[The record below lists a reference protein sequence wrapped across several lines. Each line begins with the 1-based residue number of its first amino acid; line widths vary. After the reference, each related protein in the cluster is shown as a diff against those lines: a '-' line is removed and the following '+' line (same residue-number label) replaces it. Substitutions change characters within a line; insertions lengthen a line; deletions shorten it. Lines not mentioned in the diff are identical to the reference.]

1 MDLRE
6 ILLPCPLRVALE
18 ASTLTATTRLGRIVR
33 RSPLLRLQGDERLIA
48 LTRAGNDRA
57 FEALVERYQARLGAF
72 CRGMLGSAEDA
83 EDILQEVFVA
93 AHAAILAD
101 NRHINVRPWLYRIA
115 RNRCLNHLRKPVA
128 EGQDSMDVHPHEN
141 GVSVAERVQKRE
153 DFRALIADVQE
164 LPETQRTALLLR
176 ELDALSYEEIAAAM
190 DTTVPAV
197 KSLLVRARM
206 SLAECSQA
214 RHLTCDEVNL
224 ELAEAAEG
232 LRKVSGPVRV
242 HLRRC
247 ERCRQYREELRR
259 SERSLAALAPV
270 GPFGALMHV
279 LGSKLGIGA
288 GTGTAGGTAVGGATA
303 ASSGGAMGVAAGGA
317 ITAIGGKA
325 VAGFA
330 SVALLTAGAVEVN
343 HLYREKREPA
353 TPPAASAQANLPHK
367 SSPAGAT
374 GSWAPGTTPYETRT
388 MRTTR
393 AKQPAAPASANQN
406 APETSTAPEAATTPA
421 TAGTAPVAPT
431 QTAPSTET
439 PATPPATSAPPATS
453 DTAVTGSGENGGGV
467 AGPGAGDSGVVPPAD
482 PPPEEEPPAED
493 PPPPTSDKFPPAWI
507 SGAPGTGSISAPP
520 VQAEHEPAEDQT
532 GGTPAA
538 E

>member
-1 MDLRE
+1 MF
-6 ILLPCPLRVALE
+6 PRVALE
-18 ASTLTATTRLGRIVR
+18 ASTLTATTRLGRIAR

-57 FEALVERYQARLGAF
+57 FEALVERYQVRLAAF

-101 NRHINVRPWLYRIA
+101 NRRINVRPWLYRIA

-128 EGQDSMDVHPHEN
+128 EGQDSMDVHPHEH

-214 RHLTCDEVNL
+214 RHLTCDEVKL

-247 ERCRQYREELRR
+247 DGCREYRNELRR

-270 GPFGALMHV
+270 GPLGALVHA
-279 LGSKLGIGA
+279 LAAKLGIGA

-303 ASSGGAMGVAAGGA
+303 ASSSGAVGVAAGGA

-343 HLYREKREPA
+343 HLYRAKQEPA
-353 TPPAASAQANLPHK
+353 TPPAVSAQAHPSHRPA
-367 SSPAGAT
+367 PAGAT
-374 GSWAPGTTPYETRT
+374 GSWAPSAPPYVAQTVRAART
-388 MRTTR
+388 
-393 AKQPAAPASANQN
+393 KPPAAQAKEPAPDPSAASPSPATPAS
-406 APETSTAPEAATTPA
+406 TTASSPTGTP
-421 TAGTAPVAPT
+421 PVSASDAPT
-431 QTAPSTET
+431 S
-439 PATPPATSAPPATS
+439 PPATSAPPATS
-453 DTAVTGSGENGGGV
+453 DTAVSGTGENGGGV
-467 AGPGAGDSGVVPPAD
+467 AGPAAGDSGVDLPGDPPAD
-482 PPPEEEPPAED
+482 EEETTLPPETGHTPPAHGGVGSGMGSVED
-493 PPPPTSDKFPPAWI
+493 KPPLGPAK
-507 SGAPGTGSISAPP
+507 GKPGGVAPAVEDRPAP
-520 VQAEHEPAEDQT
+520 
-532 GGTPAA
+532 
-538 E
+538 